1 MNHKSRRLWFCLE
14 SNIRPWKLATI
25 ICMENSL
32 LVGTEMS
39 LILISNCIVYQILLL
54 PHTHIYVR
62 LDKGY
67 CDKLKL
73 IDDPNDPQ

>member
-1 MNHKSRRLWFCLE
+1 
-14 SNIRPWKLATI
+14 
-25 ICMENSL
+25 MENSL

-39 LILISNCIVYQILLL
+39 LILINNCIVYQILLL